1 MARRIVSGKALLI
14 IGEPVFVY
22 LLDSLLGLMAK
33 SDSQFN
39 ADTFNE
45 QEQMLICGQRRSL
58 RYHEIFG
65 AAFDVHRRCPVR
77 WVK

>member
-1 MARRIVSGKALLI
+1 MVSGKALLI

-22 LLDSLLGLMAK
+22 LVDSLLGLMAK

-45 QEQMLICGQRRSL
+45 QEQMLICEQKAIITISRNLRR
-58 RYHEIFG
+58 R
-65 AAFDVHRRCPVR
+65 V
-77 WVK
+77 